1 MEPKTLRILIVEDTS
16 ERQEILRN
24 LFRDHAW
31 ILVHTADRAIR
42 LLNAYDFD
50 LISLDFDLA
59 GTKRGDEVALA
70 ISHSRNTKTKV
81 IIHSMNPLGVE
92 RIMALLPHANHVP
105 ISKMIKN
112 NSIFKRLRQELL
124 KGVDIDWAFVF
135 RRDRSS
141 NQQK

>member
-1 MEPKTLRILIVEDTS
+1 MEPKTLRILIVEDTH

-59 GTKRGDEVALA
+59 GTKRGDEVAWV
-70 ISHSRNTKTKV
+70 IPHSRNSKTKV
-81 IIHSMNPLGVE
+81 IIHSMNSPGAE
-92 RIMALLPHANHVP
+92 RIMALLPHAKHVP

-135 RRDRSS
+135 RRERSS
-141 NQQK
+141 NQPK